1 MQQRYPDGLPVNCLP
16 SCNEAT
22 NQRRNCATQSTG
34 NSTDLPSVDSYFIPS
49 PAAQVA
55 EVGHQAQQQPSSSA
69 LFPMTINTSVPAYQ
83 NSQIRST
90 SSSPQGVWPTPPST
104 TCEED
109 FDNYSYQGSPASGS
123 RGIQPIISCS
133 GPSSSASPRS
143 WSPQE
148 AQHIRIHQIFFK
160 ESDNMSAYNMGSCS
174 QLPHEEQL
182 HSQMAASVYESN
194 NYSSANLPTSA
205 MSQPQMLPAAAHSHL
220 ESNLSA
226 VTQSESPQAEQGME
240 ASYNSYSQDE
250 SSQEPGQ
257 GLEENEQESE
267 KADGPYAQLIHQ
279 AFMSRRTRAMTLQ
292 EIYQWFRENTD
303 KEKTDKGN
311 KRNGWQ
317 NSIRHNLSM
326 NQAFVRRERKA
337 SSDDSLNGSGEAKKI
352 SQWVLEE
359 WAVGG
364 VQSTTRYR
372 SKGTSNRRSKSRS
385 SSRTNAHAS
394 ARAMSGRKGGKKAAA
409 SKRAILGRQNTSS
422 VFAPGNNVHNIQ
434 GQMQNDVYEGMHYSL
449 PTHIPSQTRGE
460 PMTPPGHGHE
470 RMILESNT
478 MQSMVLPADNA
489 NHEFSFGPN
498 VPQYSQASHHSMYTL
513 NNVAG
518 LFPGHQAAMNV
529 QGSQGLSSTM
539 HPDFNPLFEDPE
551 DNRNNRIPM
560 PYIYQ
565 PGAGSQFQP

>member
-1 MQQRYPDGLPVNCLP
+1 MQQRYPDGLPVNYLP

-49 PAAQVA
+49 PAAQVT
-55 EVGHQAQQQPSSSA
+55 EVGHQAQQQASSSA

-83 NSQIRST
+83 NPQIRSA

-109 FDNYSYQGSPASGS
+109 IDNYSYQGSPASGS
-123 RGIQPIISCS
+123 RGIQPIVSCS

-160 ESDNMSAYNMGSCS
+160 ESDNMSTYNMGSCH

-194 NYSSANLPTSA
+194 NCSSANLTTSA
-205 MSQPQMLPAAAHSHL
+205 MSQPQMLSAAHSHL
-220 ESNLSA
+220 ESNLAA

-240 ASYNSYSQDE
+240 ASYTSYSQDE

-267 KADGPYAQLIHQ
+267 KVDGPYAQLIHQ

-311 KRNGWQ
+311 RRNGWQ

-337 SSDDSLNGSGEAKKI
+337 SSDDPLNGSGEAKKI

-372 SKGTSNRRSKSRS
+372 SKGTSNRHSKSRS

-409 SKRAILGRQNTSS
+409 SKRAILCRKNTSS
-422 VFAPGNNVHNIQ
+422 AFTPENNVQNIP
-434 GQMQNDVYEGMHYSL
+434 GQMQNAAYEGMHYSL
-449 PTHIPSQTRGE
+449 PTHIPSHTRGE

-470 RMILESNT
+470 RMILESNA
-478 MQSMVLPADNA
+478 MQSMVLPEDNA
-489 NHEFSFGPN
+489 SHEFSFGPN
-498 VPQYSQASHHSMYTL
+498 VPQYSQASHHNMYTL
-513 NNVAG
+513 NNVEG
-518 LFPGHQAAMNV
+518 LFPGHQAAINV

-539 HPDFNPLFEDPE
+539 HSDFHPLFEDTE
-551 DNRNNRIPM
+551 DNRSNRIPM
-560 PYIYQ
+560 HYLYQ
-565 PGAGSQFQP
+565 PGPGNQFQQ